1 MGNSKK
7 TNRRQ
12 GIHLPRPS
20 EQLNDPKKKKKQQ
33 QKQAQE
39 KDAKLAINVLCQTV
53 VTLDVEVEE
62 REVKRASENIMQSIK
77 KSMYVLPNLKCKK
90 SVMLKVFSSPWI
102 FELVLE
108 IVGKETSKLV
118 VAQKE
123 VIRGL
128 MKSLNEVKMPLKV
141 KKLATKHVLLIAA
154 ISFREFLFMVRV
166 WICKL

>member
-20 EQLNDPKKKKKQQ
+20 EQLNDQKKKKKQQ

-62 REVKRASENIMQSIK
+62 REVKRAFENIMQSIK

>member
-1 MGNSKK
+1 
-7 TNRRQ
+7 
-12 GIHLPRPS
+12 
-20 EQLNDPKKKKKQQ
+20 
-33 QKQAQE
+33 
-39 KDAKLAINVLCQTV
+39 V

-141 KKLATKHVLLIAA
+141 KKLATKHVLLIAT

>member
-1 MGNSKK
+1 M
-7 TNRRQ
+7 
-12 GIHLPRPS
+12 
-20 EQLNDPKKKKKQQ
+20 
-33 QKQAQE
+33 
-39 KDAKLAINVLCQTV
+39 LCQTV

-141 KKLATKHVLLIAA
+141 KKLATKHVLLIAT

>member
-1 MGNSKK
+1 
-7 TNRRQ
+7 
-12 GIHLPRPS
+12 
-20 EQLNDPKKKKKQQ
+20 
-33 QKQAQE
+33 
-39 KDAKLAINVLCQTV
+39 
-53 VTLDVEVEE
+53 
-62 REVKRASENIMQSIK
+62 
-77 KSMYVLPNLKCKK
+77 
-90 SVMLKVFSSPWI
+90 
-102 FELVLE
+102 
-108 IVGKETSKLV
+108 V